1 MQPTS
6 TRPWRGVA
14 SALALASCLVARP
27 AAADADLQLS
37 IGLNAG
43 YLRKIPSLGAGKVST
58 TARDI
63 AAGDVAARGG
73 LWLLG
78 GTVDLQLTLD
88 DRWTVPLIGITG
100 MWATGS
106 SAPIGSSLDGSIARL
121 RPDTAF
127 RGDLLL
133 LGVGRR
139 WKHRR
144 FMYGIA
150 ARTGVSWIGMDG
162 DVAAGASRTPLDLT
176 ATTFLFTVE
185 AEGCRRID
193 PEHRVCF
200 QVAPRVYEHQ
210 FLNGVTFGLRLE
222 WGR

>member
-1 MQPTS
+1 MQLGRTGLF
-6 TRPWRGVA
+6 RGLA
-14 SALALASCLVARP
+14 GALALASCLVAQD
-27 AAADADLQLS
+27 AAADVDLQVAVGLS
-37 IGLNAG
+37 TG
-43 YLRKIPSLGAGKVST
+43 YLRNIPSLGAGKVST
-58 TARDI
+58 AARDI

-78 GTVDLQLTLD
+78 GTVDLQLTID
-88 DRWTVPLIGITG
+88 DRWTMPLLGATG
-100 MWATGS
+100 MWAVGQP
-106 SAPIGSSLDGSIARL
+106 APVSTSFDGSIAHI
-121 RPDTAF
+121 RPRTAF

-144 FMYGIA
+144 YMYGLA
-150 ARTGVSWIGMDG
+150 ARTGISQIAMDG
-162 DVAAGASRTPLDLT
+162 DVAAGTSRTSLDLS

-193 PEHRVCF
+193 PEVRVCL
-200 QVAPRVYEHQ
+200 QVAPRIYEHQ
-210 FLNGVTFGLRLE
+210 FLNGVTFGLRME